1 MSWEETYKK
10 LEVKVENTLENRLK
24 IQKMIE
30 VYPVKIK
37 VKMLAFNADMHIGST
52 PPIVNY
58 YDGWISE
65 IDIETGLIEWSNLDI
80 HHLPVKINL
89 IEYFDK
95 VEPGNKVK
103 VKYENGVIQEKIIL
117 FEDESIKIQENIRK
131 LSELVKANQAKLAKE
146 YEKNNKCKL
155 EFNEVLFGSPLYHAV
170 INKHINDECV
180 CELNMSYLQKFKL
193 TILNIIL

>member
-30 VYPVKIK
+30 VYPVKMT
-37 VKMLAFNADMHIGST
+37 VGLLTFNGDLMNDAT
-52 PPIVNY
+52 VNY
-58 YDGWISE
+58 YTGWISE
-65 IDIETGLIEWSNLDI
+65 IDIETGLMEWSNMDI
-80 HHLPVKINL
+80 HHLPVKINV
-89 IEYFDK
+89 IHFFDK

-117 FEDESIKIQENIRK
+117 FEDESVKIQENIRK

-180 CELNMSYLQKFKL
+180 CELNMSYLQSFKL
-193 TILNIIL
+193 TILNITL